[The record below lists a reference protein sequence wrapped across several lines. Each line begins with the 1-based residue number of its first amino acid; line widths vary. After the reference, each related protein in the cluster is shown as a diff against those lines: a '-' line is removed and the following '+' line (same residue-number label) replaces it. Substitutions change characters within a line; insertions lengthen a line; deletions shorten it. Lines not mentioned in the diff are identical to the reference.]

1 MSQASELKKSEH
13 TSIKITYRRLLSYTF
28 ENKKVFAFSVFSMV
42 FVALSQPAFAALME
56 PMLDGGF
63 INKDPEIIQWLPYA
77 FVGVF
82 ITRAIAGFAAEYGMA
97 WIGRKVI
104 QTLRAEMFE
113 RLILMPN
120 KYFDNTS
127 TGETISRFIYD
138 VEQLATASTTAVT
151 ILIKDT
157 LMLLSLIVWMFYLS
171 PMLAAVF
178 IILTPIMAAIVTVVS
193 RRFRAIS
200 RRIQSSMGSITHVL
214 EESVQ
219 GQRVVKIFGGQKY
232 ELQRF
237 HKNNNKNRQQNMKL
251 MVMTSLSTSILQ
263 VLTAFALAGIIYVAI
278 QEGLK
283 DNLTAGTFTAYITAA
298 TMLFAPL
305 KRLSN
310 INAVIQKGVAAAES
324 VFAFLDIDPERD
336 EGKHCAEKVKG
347 DLLFE
352 NVQFSYQQVPDK
364 THNETVLNDINL
376 HIKAGET
383 VAFVG
388 QSGSGKSTLVNLIP
402 RLYSGYQGS
411 VLLDGVDLNDY
422 NITNLR
428 QHIAYVGQEVVLFN
442 DTIEHNITYGLN
454 DDSGTPLSDTD
465 YSEKLNKAAHAAHA
479 MEFIE
484 RQNQGMQTLTGE
496 KGVLLSGGQRQ
507 RLVIAR
513 ALYKNAPVLILDEA
527 TSALDTESER
537 IIQSALDALTKN
549 RTTLVIAHRLSTIE
563 NADKIVVMD
572 KGRIVEIGT
581 HKELLEKDGAYSALH
596 RIQFSEPDLSAS

>member
-1 MSQASELKKSEH
+1 MSDKTVRNETEEVHVKV
-13 TSIKITYRRLLSYTF
+13 TYSRLLSYTF
-28 ENKKVFAFSVFSMV
+28 ENKGVFAFAVFSMIL
-42 FVALSQPAFAALME
+42 VALSQPAFAALME

-63 INKDPEIIQWLPYA
+63 INKDPEIIKWLPYA
-77 FVGVF
+77 FIIVF
-82 ITRAIAGFAAEYGMA
+82 LVRAIAGFASDYSMT

-104 QTLRAEMFE
+104 QSLRAQMFE
-113 RLILMPN
+113 RLILLPN
-120 KYFDNTS
+120 NYYDNTS

-151 ILIKDT
+151 ILIKDS
-157 LMLLSLIVWMFYLS
+157 LMLISLIGWMLYLS
-171 PMLAAVF
+171 PMLAGVF
-178 IILTPIMAAIVTVVS
+178 LVLGPIMALIVMLVS
-193 RRFRAIS
+193 RRFRVIS
-200 RRIQSSMGSITHVL
+200 KRIQSSMGTISHVL

-232 ELQRF
+232 ELNRF
-237 HKNNNKNRQQNMKL
+237 YKNNDHNRHQNMKL
-251 MVMTSLSTSILQ
+251 MVSTSLSTAILQ
-263 VLTAFALAGIIYVAI
+263 IIVAFALAGIIYVAI

-305 KRLSN
+305 KRLTN

-324 VFAFLDIDPERD
+324 VFAFLDMDSEYD
-336 EGKHCAEKVKG
+336 KGDYSAAKVKG
-347 DLLFE
+347 ELKFE
-352 NVQFSYQQVPDK
+352 NLNFAYTNMPDK
-364 THNETVLNDINL
+364 QVLNNINL
-376 HIKAGET
+376 TINPGET

-402 RLYSGYQGS
+402 RLYSGYEGKI
-411 VLLDGVDLNDY
+411 LLDGVNLDDY
-422 NITNLR
+422 KIVNLR
-428 QHIAYVGQEVVLFN
+428 QHIAYVGQEIVLFN
-442 DTIEHNITYGLN
+442 DTIEHNITYGH
-454 DDSGTPLSDTD
+454 DDTNTD
-465 YSEKLNKAAHAAHA
+465 KLNEAAISAHA

-484 RQNQGMQTLTGE
+484 RQEHAMQTLTGE

-513 ALYKNAPVLILDEA
+513 ALYKDAPVLIMDEA

-537 IIQSALDALTKN
+537 IIQSALEALTKN

-572 KGRIVEIGT
+572 KGSIIETGT
-581 HKELLEKDGAYSALH
+581 HQDLLAKGGAYSVLH
-596 RIQFSEPDLSAS
+596 SMQFSESEKDS

>member
-1 MSQASELKKSEH
+1 MPDKTERSETEQVHVKV
-13 TSIKITYRRLLSYTF
+13 TYGRLLSYTF
-28 ENKKVFAFSVFSMV
+28 QNKGVFTFAVFSMIL
-42 FVALSQPAFAALME
+42 VALSQPAFAALME

-77 FVGVF
+77 FIIVF
-82 ITRAIAGFAAEYGMA
+82 LVRAIAGFAADYSMT

-104 QTLRAEMFE
+104 QTLRAQMFE
-113 RLILMPN
+113 RLILLPN
-120 KYFDNTS
+120 NYYDSTS

-157 LMLLSLIVWMFYLS
+157 LMLISLIGWMFYLS
-171 PMLAAVF
+171 PMLAGVF
-178 IILTPIMAAIVTVVS
+178 LILAPIMAVIVTLVS

-200 RRIQSSMGSITHVL
+200 KRIQSSMGTISHVL

-232 ELQRF
+232 ELNRF
-237 HKNNNKNRQQNMKL
+237 YKNNDHNRHQNMKL
-251 MVMTSLSTSILQ
+251 MVSTSLSTAILQ
-263 VLTAFALAGIIYVAI
+263 IIVAFALAGIIYVAI

-305 KRLSN
+305 KRLTN

-324 VFAFLDIDPERD
+324 VFAFLDMDSESD
-336 EGKHCAEKVKG
+336 NGSYSAEKVRGELK
-347 DLLFE
+347 FE
-352 NVQFSYQQVPDK
+352 NLNFAYTNMPDK
-364 THNETVLNDINL
+364 PVLNNINL
-376 HIKAGET
+376 TIKPGET

-402 RLYSGYQGS
+402 RLYSGYDGKI
-411 VLLDGVDLNDY
+411 LLDGVDLNEY
-422 NITNLR
+422 KIANLR
-428 QHIAYVGQEVVLFN
+428 KHIAYVGQEIVLFN
-442 DTIEHNITYGLN
+442 DTIEHNITYGL
-454 DDSGTPLSDTD
+454 DDTNTN
-465 YSEKLNKAAHAAHA
+465 KLNEAAESAHAK
-479 MEFIE
+479 EFID
-484 RQNQGMQTLTGE
+484 RQVHGMQTLTGE

-513 ALYKNAPVLILDEA
+513 ALYKDAPVLIMDEA

-537 IIQSALDALTKN
+537 IIQSALEALTRN

-572 KGRIVEIGT
+572 KGNIIETGT
-581 HKELLEKDGAYSALH
+581 HDDLLAKGGAYSVLH
-596 RIQFSEPDLSAS
+596 SMQFSESETEN

>member
-1 MSQASELKKSEH
+1 MPYTSESKKSER
-13 TSIKITYRRLLSYTF
+13 TSTKITYKRLLSYTF
-28 ENKKVFAFSVFSMV
+28 ENKKVFAFSVFSMI

-63 INKDPEIIQWLPYA
+63 INKDPEIIKWIPYA
-77 FVGVF
+77 FVIVF
-82 ITRAIAGFAAEYGMA
+82 LIRAIAGFAAEYGMS

-113 RLILMPN
+113 RLVLMPN

-127 TGETISRFIYD
+127 TGEIISRFIYD

-151 ILIKDT
+151 ILIKDV
-157 LMLLSLIVWMFYLS
+157 LMLISLIIWMFYLS

-178 IILTPIMAAIVTVVS
+178 LVLTPIMWAIVSVVS
-193 RRFRAIS
+193 RRFRIIS
-200 RRIQSSMGSITHVL
+200 KRIQSSMGSITHVL

-219 GQRVVKIFGGQKY
+219 GQRVVKIYGGRQY
-232 ELQRF
+232 ELNRF
-237 HKNNNKNRQQNMKL
+237 HGSNNQNRLQNMKL
-251 MVMTSLSTSILQ
+251 MVSTSLSTSILQ
-263 VLTAFALAGIIYVAI
+263 MLTAFALAGIIYVAI

-298 TMLFAPL
+298 MMLFAPL

-324 VFAFLDIDPERD
+324 VFDFLDIKPEND
-336 EGKHCAEKVKG
+336 TGSYVAEKIKG

-352 NVQFSYQQVPDK
+352 NVGFSYHQESQNSNK
-364 THNETVLNDINL
+364 EIVLHDINL
-376 HIKAGET
+376 KIKAGET

-402 RLYSGYQGS
+402 KLYSGYKGKI
-411 VLLDGVDLNDY
+411 LLDDVDLNDY
-422 NITNLR
+422 KIKNLR
-428 QHIAYVGQEVVLFN
+428 QHIAYVGQEIVLFN
-442 DTIEHNITYGLN
+442 DTIEHNITYGAPQN
-454 DDSGTPLSDTD
+454 SDV
-465 YSEKLNKAAHAAHA
+465 EKLNNAAQAAHA

-484 RQNQGMQTLTGE
+484 RQAQGMQTLTGE

-513 ALYKNAPVLILDEA
+513 ALYKDAPVLILDEA

-537 IIQSALDALTKN
+537 IIQSALETLTKN

-572 KGRIVEIGT
+572 KGRIVEVGA
-581 HKELLEKDGAYSALH
+581 HKELLKKQGAYSALH
-596 RIQFSEPDLSAS
+596 RIQFSDASTSRE

>member
-1 MSQASELKKSEH
+1 MSDKTVRNETEEVHVKV
-13 TSIKITYRRLLSYTF
+13 TYSRLLSYTF
-28 ENKKVFAFSVFSMV
+28 ENKGVFAFAVFSMIL
-42 FVALSQPAFAALME
+42 VALSQPAFAALME

-63 INKDPEIIQWLPYA
+63 INKDPEIIKWLPYA
-77 FVGVF
+77 FIIVF
-82 ITRAIAGFAAEYGMA
+82 LVRAIAGFASDYSMT

-104 QTLRAEMFE
+104 QSLRAQMFE
-113 RLILMPN
+113 RLILLPN
-120 KYFDNTS
+120 NYYDNTS

-151 ILIKDT
+151 ILIKDS
-157 LMLLSLIVWMFYLS
+157 LMLISLIGWMLYLS
-171 PMLAAVF
+171 PMLAGVF
-178 IILTPIMAAIVTVVS
+178 LVLGPIMALIVMLVS
-193 RRFRAIS
+193 RRFRVIS
-200 RRIQSSMGSITHVL
+200 KRIQSSMGTISHVL

-232 ELQRF
+232 ELNRF
-237 HKNNNKNRQQNMKL
+237 YKNNDHNRHQNMKL
-251 MVMTSLSTSILQ
+251 MVSTSLSTAILQ
-263 VLTAFALAGIIYVAI
+263 IIVAFALAGIIYVAI

-305 KRLSN
+305 KRLTN

-324 VFAFLDIDPERD
+324 VFAFLDMDSEYD
-336 EGKHCAEKVKG
+336 KGDYSAAKVKG
-347 DLLFE
+347 ELKFE
-352 NVQFSYQQVPDK
+352 NLNFAYTNMPDK
-364 THNETVLNDINL
+364 QVLNNINL
-376 HIKAGET
+376 TINPGET

-402 RLYSGYQGS
+402 RLYSGYEGKI
-411 VLLDGVDLNDY
+411 LLDGVNLDDY
-422 NITNLR
+422 KIVNLR
-428 QHIAYVGQEVVLFN
+428 QHIAYVGQEIVLFN
-442 DTIEHNITYGLN
+442 DTIEHNITYGH
-454 DDSGTPLSDTD
+454 DDINTD
-465 YSEKLNKAAHAAHA
+465 KLNEAAISAHA

-484 RQNQGMQTLTGE
+484 RQEHAMQTLTGE

-513 ALYKNAPVLILDEA
+513 ALYKDAPVLIMDEA

-537 IIQSALDALTKN
+537 IIQSALEALTKN

-572 KGRIVEIGT
+572 KGSIIETGT
-581 HKELLEKDGAYSALH
+581 HQDLLAKGGAYSVLH
-596 RIQFSEPDLSAS
+596 SMQFSESEKDS

>member
-1 MSQASELKKSEH
+1 MHDSTARNETEQVHAKV
-13 TSIKITYRRLLSYTF
+13 TYGRLLSYTF
-28 ENKKVFAFSVFSMV
+28 ENKGVFAFAVFSMIL
-42 FVALSQPAFAALME
+42 VALSQPAFAALME

-63 INKDPEIIQWLPYA
+63 IDKDPEIIRWLPYA
-77 FVGVF
+77 FIIVF
-82 ITRAIAGFAAEYGMA
+82 LVRAIAGFASDYCMT
-97 WIGRKVI
+97 WIGRRVI
-104 QTLRAEMFE
+104 QTLRAQMFE
-113 RLILMPN
+113 RLILLPN
-120 KYFDNTS
+120 NYYDNTS

-151 ILIKDT
+151 ILIKDS
-157 LMLLSLIVWMFYLS
+157 LMLISLVGWMFYLS
-171 PMLAAVF
+171 PMLAGVF
-178 IILTPIMAAIVTVVS
+178 LVLAPIMALIVTVVS

-200 RRIQSSMGSITHVL
+200 KRIQSSMGNISHVL

-232 ELQRF
+232 ELERF
-237 HKNNNKNRQQNMKL
+237 YKNNNHNRNQNMKL
-251 MVMTSLSTSILQ
+251 MVSTSLSTAILQ
-263 VLTAFALAGIIYVAI
+263 IIVAIALAGIIYVAI

-305 KRLSN
+305 KRLTN

-324 VFAFLDIDPERD
+324 VFEFLDIESESDRGD
-336 EGKHCAEKVKG
+336 YSADKVRG
-347 DLLFE
+347 ELRFE
-352 NVQFSYQQVPDK
+352 NLNFSYTNMSDK
-364 THNETVLNDINL
+364 KVLNNINL
-376 HIKAGET
+376 VIKPGET

-402 RLYSGYQGS
+402 RLYNGYDGKI
-411 VLLDGVDLNDY
+411 LLDGVNLDDY
-422 NITNLR
+422 KIANLR
-428 QHIAYVGQEVVLFN
+428 QHIAYVGQEIVLFN
-442 DTIEHNITYGLN
+442 DTIEHNITYGI
-454 DDSGTPLSDTD
+454 DDVDK
-465 YSEKLNKAAHAAHA
+465 EKLNEAARSAHA

-484 RQNQGMQTLTGE
+484 RQELGMQTLTGE

-513 ALYKNAPVLILDEA
+513 ALYKDAPVLIMDEA

-537 IIQSALDALTKN
+537 IIQSALEALTKN

-572 KGRIVEIGT
+572 KGNIVEVGT
-581 HKELLEKDGAYSALH
+581 HQDLLNKGGAYSLLH
-596 RIQFSEPDLSAS
+596 SMQFSESEKDS

>member
-1 MSQASELKKSEH
+1 MPPKNEEVS
-13 TSIKITYRRLLSYTF
+13 TKITYRRLLSYTF
-28 ENKKVFAFSVFSMV
+28 ENKGVFAFSVVSMIL
-42 FVALSQPAFAALME
+42 VALSQPAFAALME

-77 FVGVF
+77 VISVF
-82 ITRAIAGFAAEYGMA
+82 LVRAIAGFAADYGMA
-97 WIGRKVI
+97 WIGRRVI
-104 QTLRAEMFE
+104 QTLRAQMFD
-113 RLILMPN
+113 RLVLLPN
-120 KYFDNTS
+120 NYYDNTS

-157 LMLLSLIVWMFYLS
+157 LMLVSLIGWMFYLS
-171 PMLAAVF
+171 PMLAGVF
-178 IILTPIMAAIVTVVS
+178 LVLTPIMAIIVTLVS

-200 RRIQSSMGSITHVL
+200 KRIQSSMGTISHVL
-214 EESVQ
+214 EETVQ

-232 ELQRF
+232 ELNRF
-237 HKNNNKNRQQNMKL
+237 YKNNNQNRQQNMKL
-251 MVMTSLSTSILQ
+251 MVSTSLSTSILQ
-263 VLTAFALAGIIYVAI
+263 IIVAFALAGIIYVAI

-305 KRLSN
+305 KRLTN

-324 VFAFLDIDPERD
+324 VFKFLDIDIESDKGR
-336 EGKHCAEKVKG
+336 HTAEKIKG
-347 DLLFE
+347 ELLFE
-352 NVQFSYQQVPDK
+352 NLNFTYENSDDK
-364 THNETVLNDINL
+364 PVLNNINL
-376 HIKAGET
+376 HIKPGET

-402 RLYSGYQGS
+402 RLYSGYTGKI
-411 VLLDGVDLNDY
+411 LLDGINLDDY
-422 NITNLR
+422 EINNLR
-428 QHIAYVGQEVVLFN
+428 KHIAYVGQEIVLFN
-442 DTIEHNITYGLN
+442 DTIEHNITYGI
-454 DDSGTPLSDTD
+454 DDKDKDLD
-465 YSEKLNKAAHAAHA
+465 KLNQAAISAHA

-484 RQNQGMQTLTGE
+484 KQQHGMQSLTGE

-513 ALYKNAPVLILDEA
+513 ALYKDAPVLIMDEA

-537 IIQSALDALTKN
+537 IIQSALEALTKN

-572 KGRIVEIGT
+572 KGNIVEIGT
-581 HKELLEKDGAYSALH
+581 HKDLLEKGGAYSALH
-596 RIQFSEPDLSAS
+596 SIQFSEPDKASLDITPPEKLP